1 MLFRDNVITF
11 SDINSITSLGVQ
23 GQTSASKF
31 EGMRQLLI
39 NAAVRYVSTS
49 SDAHNFKATL

>member
-1 MLFRDNVITF
+1 MITF